1 MVQFQVNKEEP
12 EENSCGLCKS
22 YNEGFCY
29 KWSFPIREEHIPCTK
44 FRKQENHQDFDE
56 NETSKLAKIELIR
69 EFFNR
74 LNTFKEDIIG
84 KPYDEIYIAL
94 DKLMEEYS
102 DKFNFEI

>member
-1 MVQFQVNKEEP
+1 MVQFQINKDYI
-12 EENSCGLCKS
+12 EENSCRLCKS
-22 YNEGFCY
+22 YSEGFCY
-29 KWSFPIREEHIPCTK
+29 RSSFPIREEHVPCTK

-56 NETSKLAKIELIR
+56 IKTSKLVKIELIR
-69 EFFNR
+69 GFFNR

-84 KPYDEIYIAL
+84 KPYDEIYIGL